1 MPFVAEVQVTPID
14 PGHQISAQ
22 TQDLTRFGCFV
33 ETATPLADG
42 TKINLH
48 ISHNGETVVAQ
59 GIVAYSRKGT
69 GMGVGFTFMEPSSA
83 SILDTWLSDLRP

>member
-1 MPFVAEVQVTPID
+1 LPFVAEVQVTPID

-22 TQDLTRFGCFV
+22 TQDLT
-33 ETATPLADG
+33 DG
-42 TKINLH
+42 TKITLH

-69 GMGVGFTFMEPSSA
+69 GMGVGFTFMEPSSV
-83 SILDTWLSDLRP
+83 SILDTWLSDLRA